1 MMQSLIQTEKHL
13 KMERRQKLS
22 KAIIFFFIL
31 FLLWA
36 VLQALAPISLPG
48 SSVKDLSG
56 MVGVSDNE
64 KLIEKMPFPWNSVY
78 SMGDRLCHQKA
89 ERSFFIN
96 GNEMPF
102 CSRCTAIWLGL
113 AIGLGLMM
121 LYTIQLNEKFLF
133 AIIIGIVPVG
143 IDGVGQLLGFWES
156 TNIIRLITGVLAG
169 TVCGI
174 AIGLIIDEIK
184 IIHVFENNKK

>member
-1 MMQSLIQTEKHL
+1 MQSLIQTEKRL

-31 FLLWA
+31 FFLWA
-36 VLQALAPISLPG
+36 ILQFLAPMSLPKN
-48 SSVKDLSG
+48 SVKDLSG

-64 KLIEKMPFPWNSVY
+64 EAISKMPFPWNSIY
-78 SMGDRLCHQKA
+78 SIGDRMCHQKA
-89 ERSFFIN
+89 DRSFFIN

-113 AIGLGLMM
+113 AIGLGFMM
-121 LYTIQLNEKFLF
+121 LYTIKLNEKFLF
-133 AIIIGIVPVG
+133 AIIIGIVPMG
-143 IDGVGQLLGFWES
+143 IDGVGQLLGFWDS
-156 TNIIRLITGVLAG
+156 TNIVRLITGLLAG
-169 TVCGI
+169 IVCGI

-184 IIHVFENNKK
+184 TIRFSKK

>member
-1 MMQSLIQTEKHL
+1 
-13 KMERRQKLS
+13 MERRQKLS
-22 KAIIFFFIL
+22 KAIMIFFIL

-36 VLQALAPISLPG
+36 VLQALAPISLPSG
-48 SSVKDLSG
+48 SVKDLSG

-64 KLIEKMPFPWNSVY
+64 EAIGKMPPPWNSLY
-78 SMGDRLCHQKA
+78 SLGDKLCHQKA

-113 AIGLGLMM
+113 VIGLGFMM

-133 AIIIGIVPVG
+133 IIIIGIVPMG

-156 TNIIRLITGVLAG
+156 TNIIRLITGLLAG

-184 IIHVFENNKK
+184 TIHVFKKITKSS

>member
-1 MMQSLIQTEKHL
+1 MMQSLIQTEKRL

-22 KAIIFFFIL
+22 KAILFFFIL
-31 FLLWA
+31 FLLWV
-36 VLQALAPISLPG
+36 VLQFLAPIFLPS

-56 MVGVSDNE
+56 VVGVSDNE
-64 KLIEKMPFPWNSVY
+64 EVIGKMPVPFNFVY

-89 ERSFFIN
+89 ERSFFVN

-133 AIIIGIVPVG
+133 AIIIGIVPMG

-174 AIGLIIDEIK
+174 VIGLIIDEIK
-184 IIHVFENNKK
+184 TIHVSENNKK